1 MQSLKKSPL
10 NEVHINL
17 GAKMVPFAGWLMPI
31 QYSGII
37 DEHLTVRE
45 KAGLFDLTHM
55 GEIIVT
61 GPRAEEYVQKLITN
75 NTAKL
80 ADGKAFYTVICF
92 ETGGIVDDVIVYR
105 FKKDEYMFVVNASN
119 ADKVFAWFRKKLI
132 PEVKLIDK
140 SPKTALL
147 AVQGPAS
154 EKILLN
160 VGLNVG
166 SLNYFEFTRQTY
178 RGIECIIARTGYT
191 GEDGFEIFFPVD
203 YAFSLWAT
211 LNTAG
216 KKYGLK
222 PVGLGARDTLRI
234 EVGYPLY
241 GNEIDEKTNPVE
253 AGLSWVVDMEKD
265 FIGKESL
272 KQYAGGKTARRLI
285 GFRTI
290 ERAVPRAHYDI
301 FSGGNKVGYVTSGTL
316 SPSLDRGIG
325 MGYVPAEMSEAGS
338 HIDISIRG
346 KMVKAE
352 IVKKPFYTGGSIK
365 RDKIS

>member
-37 DEHLTVRE
+37 DEHLTVRK
-45 KAGLFDLTHM
+45 KAGLFDLSHM

-61 GPRAEEYVQKLITN
+61 GQRAEEYVQKLVTN

-80 ADGKAFYTVICF
+80 TDGKAFYTVMCF
-92 ETGGIVDDVIVYR
+92 KTGGIVDDVIVYR

-119 ADKVFAWFRKKLI
+119 ADKVFAWLRKELI
-132 PEVKLIDK
+132 PDVRLMDK
-140 SPKTALL
+140 SSRTALL

-160 VGLNVG
+160 VGFNVG
-166 SLNYFEFTRQTY
+166 NLGYFEFIRQMC
-178 RGIECIIARTGYT
+178 RGIECVIARTGYT

-222 PVGLGARDTLRI
+222 PIGLGARDTLRI

-265 FIGKESL
+265 FIGKEAL
-272 KQYAGGKTARRLI
+272 KSHVNGATARRLI
-285 GFRTI
+285 GFETA
-290 ERAVPRAHYDI
+290 ERAVPRPHYDI
-301 FSGGNKVGYVTSGTL
+301 FSGGDKVGYVTSGAL
-316 SPSLDRGIG
+316 SPVLDRGIG
-325 MGYVPAEMSEAGS
+325 MGYVPAEMSQAGS
-338 HIDISIRG
+338 PIDISIRG
-346 KMVKAE
+346 KMIRAE
-352 IVKKPFYTGGSIK
+352 IVKKPFYTKGSIK
-365 RDKIS
+365 RDKVS

>member
-1 MQSLKKSPL
+1 MQFLKKSPL
-10 NEVHINL
+10 NETHISL

-61 GPRAEEYVQKLITN
+61 GDKAEEYVQKLITN

-80 ADGKAFYTVICF
+80 TDGKAFYTVICF

-105 FKKDEYMFVVNASN
+105 LKKDEYMFVVNASN
-119 ADKVFAWFRKKLI
+119 ADKVFNWFKKEL
-132 PEVKLIDK
+132 VTDVRLIDK
-140 SPKTALL
+140 SAKTALL

-154 EKILLN
+154 EKILSSIGFD
-160 VGLNVG
+160 VGKLG
-166 SLNYFEFTRQTY
+166 YFEFTRQVY
-178 RGIECIIARTGYT
+178 RGIDCIIARTGYT

-211 LNTAG
+211 LNTSG

-241 GNEIDEKTNPVE
+241 GNEIDETTNPLE
-253 AGLSWVVDMEKD
+253 AGLSWVVDMGKD
-265 FIGKESL
+265 FIGKKALES
-272 KQYAGGKTARRLI
+272 QVNRVSRRKLV
-285 GFRTI
+285 GFETI
-290 ERAVPRAHYDI
+290 EKAVPRPHYEI
-301 FSGGNKVGYVTSGTL
+301 FSGGKQVGHVASGTF
-316 SPSLDRGIG
+316 SPSMEKGIG
-325 MGYVPAEMSEAGS
+325 MGYVPEEISQTGS
-338 HIDISIRG
+338 IIDISIRG
-346 KMVKAE
+346 RMVKSR
-352 IVKKPFYTGGSIK
+352 IVEKPFYTKGSIK
-365 RDKIS
+365 R